1 MSREQKFWG
10 WGEPGAGPRLPD
22 HAAGLL
28 REWLGVS
35 GAVVAAPVALA
46 DVRLRAPVVSGEL
59 RAALER
65 AVGAEHVRD
74 DREIRVLRAAG
85 KSYLDLLALRAR
97 RRRGRPRRGR
107 RAGRS
112 RRRSR
117 PYCARA
123 PRRAR
128 P

>member
-1 MSREQKFWG
+1 MSREQIFWG
-10 WGEPGAGPRLPD
+10 WGEAGAGPRLPD

-35 GAVVAAPVALA
+35 GAVVAAPVALD

-85 KSYLDLLALRAR
+85 KSYLDLLALRAAP
-97 RRRGRPRRGR
+97 PRTPPTWS
-107 RAGRS
+107 S
-112 RRRSR
+112 RRSITARSR
-117 PYCARA
+117 PCCARA